1 MTIKPKHIVIILLIF
16 IIAFFGLIIYYN
28 EEYTIKGTVI
38 EHNVTADRMGNR
50 TYSTIIKCEDGYI
63 IEKTGLNYYISPIGS
78 TVNVVEHRLN
88 FDKK

>member
-1 MTIKPKHIVIILLIF
+1 MNIKPTHIIIILLIF
-16 IIAFFGLIIYYN
+16 ITAFCGILIYYN

-38 EHNVTADRMGNR
+38 EHNVTADKLGNR

-63 IEKTGLNYYISPIGS
+63 REKTGLNYYISPIGS

>member
-38 EHNVTADRMGNR
+38 EHNVTADKMGNR

-63 IEKTGLNYYISPIGS
+63 REKTGLNYYLSPVNS
-78 TVNVVEHRLN
+78 TVTIVEYKFN
-88 FDKK
+88 FNKK